1 MRGIRVL
8 RNVVTNYLR
17 LILTAGVA
25 LVLTPLMVRGLGD
38 RDYGLR
44 DFIVLDP
51 DGFGVRFAAPIEG

>member
-1 MRGIRVL
+1 MFPYAAPAMS
-8 RNVVTNYLR
+8 TF
-17 LILTAGVA
+17 
-25 LVLTPLMVRGLGD
+25 PPGD